1 MPVNKEDKIS
11 VTIVGGGISG
21 IAQAIHLKR
30 RLGDKL
36 ELHIFEKKN
45 EAGGVWRDSQWVR
58 SDSFNSCLIYFLS
71 LVLVSMSLF
80 TFTSFTAT

>member
-1 MPVNKEDKIS
+1 MTVNREDKIS

-21 IAQAIHLKR
+21 IAQAVHLKR

-45 EAGGVWRDSQWVR
+45 EAGGV
-58 SDSFNSCLIYFLS
+58 YFIS